1 MRLFICIVLASSAAT
16 AGRVGVYPLELP
28 HGDAQLA
35 SSAVAELRVGGAPVE
50 TVEASACA
58 PDEDVCLAA
67 AARRQGLS
75 SIVTAAVEDAGE
87 RYKLHVRAFRAD
99 QKLIGEWRG
108 EGANLEETLQR
119 GICASLGSC
128 DPKSS
133 ENSLAVKTSENSL
146 VDAETSENS
155 LQKASEN
162 SGEKTSESSVVPA
175 EALGIAVD
183 TPPRRQ
189 AELVLFA
196 GGVGLL
202 SAAAG
207 VALYAKVASQGRA
220 NGTPTANTFALALA
234 ATGLGA
240 IGASGLVMALT
251 PSGATLQAKF

>member
-1 MRLFICIVLASSAAT
+1 MRLFLCIILASGAAT
-16 AGRVGVYPLELP
+16 AGRVGVYPLDLP

-35 SSAVAELRVGGAPVE
+35 TSAVAALRVAGAPVE
-50 TVEASACA
+50 AVEASACA

-75 SIVTAAVEDAGE
+75 SIVSAAVRSAGDG
-87 RYKLHVRAFRAD
+87 YKLHVRAFAAN

-108 EGANLEETLQR
+108 EGASLEEALQR
-119 GICASLGSC
+119 GVCASLGGC
-128 DPKSS
+128 D
-133 ENSLAVKTSENSL
+133 EEAAAGAV
-146 VDAETSENS
+146 
-155 LQKASEN
+155 
-162 SGEKTSESSVVPA
+162 PP
-175 EALGIAVD
+175 EALGTSVD
-183 TPPRRQ
+183 VSPRRQ
-189 AELVLFA
+189 AGLVLLA

-207 VALYAKVASQGRA
+207 VALYAKASSPGRA

-251 PSGATLQAKF
+251 PSGATLQARF

>member
-1 MRLFICIVLASSAAT
+1 MRLFTFIVLASTAA
-16 AGRVGVYPLELP
+16 AASGVGMYPLELP

-35 SSAVAELRVGGAPVE
+35 QSAVAHLRAYSAPVE

-75 SIVTAAVEDAGE
+75 SIVTAAVQSEGDGY
-87 RYKLHVRAFRAD
+87 RLHVRAFGAD
-99 QKLIGEWRG
+99 RKLIGEWRG
-108 EGANLEETLQR
+108 EGELGESLQR
-119 GICASLGSC
+119 GICASLGGSC
-128 DPKSS
+128 DPK
-133 ENSLAVKTSENSL
+133 TSENL
-146 VDAETSENS
+146 
-155 LQKASEN
+155 
-162 SGEKTSESSVVPA
+162 GEKTSENFGGKTSERSAVPP
-175 EALGIAVD
+175 EALGIAAE
-183 TPPRRQ
+183 TSPRRQ

-207 VALYAKVASQGRA
+207 VALYAKATSQGRA

-240 IGASGLVMALT
+240 IGASGVVMALT